1 MQRLNRKDLRVVAA
15 AVLRDDLIYTMPPP
29 ARHHDIV
36 HAMAKNGLAQRG
48 SDEQGFLLNDGH
60 FCMRKAARI
69 VAEDAGQLIRTPEHK
84 ELLFSEDV
92 W

>member
-1 MQRLNRKDLRVVAA
+1 MVNRKDLRVVAA
-15 AVLRDDLIYTMPPP
+15 AVLRGDITYSMPPP

-36 HAMAKNGLAQRG
+36 QAMAREGLAQRG
-48 SDEQGFLLNDGH
+48 TDEQGFLLNNGH

-69 VAEDAGQLIRTPEHK
+69 VAEDAGQLIRTPEHRD
-84 ELLFSEDV
+84 LLFSEDV